1 LSGQANSATR
11 RRAHSAATP
20 TARTSVSESF
30 QPGFCVRFVS
40 ETGTLRTQKPS
51 RRRVQGAVVVV
62 GGSTR
67 TARSSASATPM
78 GNVAPGTVV
87 LVVVVELLELEL
99 ELLELELVE
108 LELLELVVAGVVP
121 VVTVVWLKMVGESQ
135 STATLIHWFV
145 APAAP

>member
-1 LSGQANSATR
+1 MSGQANSATR

-20 TARTSVSESF
+20 TARTSASESF

-87 LVVVVELLELEL
+87 LVVVDELVDELLELEL
-99 ELLELELVE
+99 EL

>member
-1 LSGQANSATR
+1 MSGQANSATR

-20 TARTSVSESF
+20 TARTSASESF

-40 ETGTLRTQKPS
+40 ETGTLRTQKAS

-87 LVVVVELLELEL
+87 LVVVDELLELEL
-99 ELLELELVE
+99 ELLE

>member
-1 LSGQANSATR
+1 MSGQANSATR

-87 LVVVVELLELEL
+87 LVVVDELVDELLELEL
-99 ELLELELVE
+99 EL